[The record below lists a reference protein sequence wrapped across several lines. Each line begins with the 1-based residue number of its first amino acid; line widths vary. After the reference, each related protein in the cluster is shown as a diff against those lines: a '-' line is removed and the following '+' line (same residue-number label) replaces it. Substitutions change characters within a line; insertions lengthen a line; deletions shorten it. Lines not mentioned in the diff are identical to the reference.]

1 MLKKYTKT
9 FNKPSKLITRG
20 AIIVLFAALVTACE
34 NKTAEKPDVIIVS
47 PSPASP
53 APTTPAPA
61 TTPIPTTTATPTTPT
76 NSTTSKTTTTTTTT
90 SEPITNVTTIVTE
103 PSPQSLVNR
112 RVEFTNVKVQD
123 VNGDRTFWVGQSNN
137 QRLFVVLDPALDKGN
152 AENKVVIKAG
162 QLLDTTGIIKKMPTI
177 AQAQKLWGL
186 SAAEAKA
193 IQKQTIYLQT
203 DTINFKKTT

>member
-1 MLKKYTKT
+1 MKY
-9 FNKPSKLITRG
+9 NKSFMASRKLIARG
-20 AIIVLFAALVTACE
+20 AIIVLFAGLVTACE

-53 APTTPAPA
+53 PPTTPAPV
-61 TTPIPTTTATPTTPT
+61 TTPTATPTTTPT
-76 NSTTSKTTTTTTTT
+76 AATTSKTTTTTTNTT
-90 SEPITNVTTIVTE
+90 APITDVTVIVTE

-112 RVEFTNVKVQD
+112 RVKFTNVKVQN

-137 QRLFVVLDPALDKGN
+137 QRLFVVLDPALDKGS
-152 AENKVVIKAG
+152 AENKVAIKAG
-162 QLLDTTGIIKKMPTI
+162 QLLDTTGTIKKMPTA

-186 SAAEAKA
+186 TAAEAQS
-193 IQKQTIYLQT
+193 IQNQTIYLQT